1 MDQDH
6 KFRWLTTAPI
16 PGLISRL
23 AIPTI
28 ISMLITSLY
37 NMADTYF
44 VGSLGTSAQG
54 AVGVVFSLMAI
65 IQAIGFMFGNGAGN
79 YVSRLLG
86 QKECGKAEEVASIC
100 FYTSLL
106 VGILF
111 TVLGLL
117 FLDPLVQCLG
127 ATETILPYAR
137 DYARYILLG
146 AAPMIAS
153 LVLNNL
159 LRFSGNATYAMVGI
173 TVGAVINIVLDP
185 LLIFRFEMGISGA
198 AIATVISQVI
208 SFLILL
214 VNSFRQGNIPV
225 RWSNFAW
232 DQEVLCIILRGGL
245 PSLYRQGLASI
256 ASILMN
262 WAARPFGD
270 AAIAAMAI
278 VSRFSMF
285 SGSAII
291 GFGQG
296 MQPVCGFNYGAKLYT
311 RVRAAFLFCIKV
323 STIALLVIASAGIL
337 FAPQIVLLFQK
348 NDPQVIWLGVTAL
361 RCQLFALPTL
371 GMSVM
376 NMMLF
381 QTVGENKRA
390 TVMAMARQGLFFIP
404 LVIVLPH
411 FLDFAG
417 IMIAQPVSD
426 ICACLLSVPLCHSF
440 LKKLHR
446 MEAQKSDPF
455 ATISDS

>member
-1 MDQDH
+1 MDQEH
-6 KFRWLTTAPI
+6 KFHWLTTAPI
-16 PGLISRL
+16 PGLITRL
-23 AIPTI
+23 AVPTI

-65 IQAIGFMFGNGAGN
+65 IQAIGYMFGNGAGN

-86 QKECGKAEEVASIC
+86 QKERNKAERVAAIC

-117 FLDPLVQCLG
+117 FLDPLVKCLG

-146 AAPMIAS
+146 TAPMIAS

-159 LRFSGNATYAMVGI
+159 LRFSGNAAYAMIGI
-173 TVGAVINIVLDP
+173 TAGAVINIVLDP
-185 LLIFRFEMGISGA
+185 LLISHFGMGISGA

-214 VNSFRQGNIPV
+214 GNSFRKGNIPV
-225 RWSNFAW
+225 RWKDFTLDKAI
-232 DQEVLCIILRGGL
+232 LCTILRGGL
-245 PSLYRQGLASI
+245 PSLYRQGLASV

-270 AAIAAMAI
+270 AAIAAMTI

-296 MQPVCGFNYGAKLYT
+296 MQPVCGFNYGAKLYS
-311 RVRAAFLFCIKV
+311 RVRKAFLFCIRV
-323 STIALLVIASAGIL
+323 STMALLLIASAGIL

-348 NDPQVIWLGVTAL
+348 NDPLVIHLGVTAL

-390 TVMAMARQGLFFIP
+390 TVMAMARQGIFYIP
-404 LVIVLPH
+404 IVILLPRLLG
-411 FLDFAG
+411 FVG
-417 IMIAQPVSD
+417 VMIAQPICD
-426 ICACLLSVPLCHSF
+426 ICASLLAIPLSRSF
-440 LKKLHR
+440 LNKL
-446 MEAQKSDPF
+446 KSLE
-455 ATISDS
+455 DSESS